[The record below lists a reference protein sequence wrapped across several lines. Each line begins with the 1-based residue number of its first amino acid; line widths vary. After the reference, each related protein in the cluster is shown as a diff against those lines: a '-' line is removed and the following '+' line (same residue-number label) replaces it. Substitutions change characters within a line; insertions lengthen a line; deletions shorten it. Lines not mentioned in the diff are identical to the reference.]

1 MHFMYR
7 NYNKNL
13 VNYHTHVKNQ
23 RTYDV
28 RISKSEVRL
37 KQYATTYINTYM
49 NYSSIPFTKV
59 KVLKNNC
66 LQNIPFKKN
75 NENASMS

>member
-28 RISKSEVRL
+28 RIPKSEV
-37 KQYATTYINTYM
+37 KTKTICDNTYQHLHELFLDTV
-49 NYSSIPFTKV
+49 YKSESTEK
-59 KVLKNNC
+59 
-66 LQNIPFKKN
+66 
-75 NENASMS
+75 

>member
-28 RISKSEVRL
+28 RIPKSEV
-37 KQYATTYINTYM
+37 K
-49 NYSSIPFTKV
+49 TKTI
-59 KVLKNNC
+59 C
-66 LQNIPFKKN
+66 DNIYQDLHELFLDTVYKSESTEK
-75 NENASMS
+75 

>member
-23 RTYDV
+23 RTYMYDV
-28 RISKSEVRL
+28 RIPKSEV
-37 KQYATTYINTYM
+37 K
-49 NYSSIPFTKV
+49 TKTI
-59 KVLKNNC
+59 C
-66 LQNIPFKKN
+66 DNIYQHLHELFLETVYKSESTEKKT
-75 NENASMS
+75 ACKIYH

>member
-28 RISKSEVRL
+28 RISKSEV
-37 KQYATTYINTYM
+37 KTETI
-49 NYSSIPFTKV
+49 
-59 KVLKNNC
+59 C
-66 LQNIPFKKN
+66 DNIYQHLHELFLDTVYKSESTEK
-75 NENASMS
+75 